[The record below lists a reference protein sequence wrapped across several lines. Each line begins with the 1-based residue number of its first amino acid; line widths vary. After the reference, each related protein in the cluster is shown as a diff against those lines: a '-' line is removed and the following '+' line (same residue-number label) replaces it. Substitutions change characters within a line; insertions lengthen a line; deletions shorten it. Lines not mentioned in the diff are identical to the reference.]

1 MVGRTALF
9 LILGLSLAAGS
20 PAAAAPYRAPRT
32 ADGTPD
38 FEGIW
43 SNLSYT
49 LLERPK
55 RYKTL
60 IATDKEVAFA
70 LARRDALLNGRPP
83 PPDPDA
89 PPKPPSKPGEA
100 DPGADDLGQATTEFP
115 DRNVDFLR
123 IYGQARTSL
132 IVDPGDGKL
141 PYTPA
146 GQKLA
151 DAADEADQH
160 DFANPESRMPDER
173 CLTASGGTTG
183 PPMLNS
189 TQNANLQI
197 VQARGEIAILSE
209 TMHDVRI
216 VHMGARHPAAR
227 THPWMGDSIGWWEG
241 ETLVIETVDQ
251 NPHDGP
257 RFQPNGVFYLSPA
270 GKVTERLTRI
280 SPTQIRYE
288 FTVEDPDVYKR
299 PWRAELMLTA
309 AKGPIYEFACHEGNY
324 AFPDILAGARAT
336 EKAAKAEPP
345 KAVAKP

>member
-1 MVGRTALF
+1 M
-9 LILGLSLAAGS
+9 ILSLSLAAAGGGG
-20 PAAAAPYRAPRT
+20 PTAAAAPYHAPRT
-32 ADGTPD
+32 AEGTPD

-60 IATDKEVAFA
+60 IATEAQVAWA
-70 LARRDALLNGRPP
+70 LARRDALIDGRKP

-89 PPKPPSKPGEA
+89 PPKPPPKPGDA
-100 DPGADDLGQATTEFP
+100 DPDPDDVGQATSEFP

-132 IVDPGDGKL
+132 IVDPADGKL

-146 GQKLA
+146 GRKLA

-189 TQNANLQI
+189 TQNANYQILQT
-197 VQARGEIAILSE
+197 RGEIAILSE
-209 TMHDVRI
+209 TMHDLRI
-216 VHMGARHPAAR
+216 VHMGARHPAVG
-227 THPWMGDSIGWWEG
+227 THPWMGDSVGWWEG

-257 RFQPNGVFYLSPA
+257 RFLPGGVFYLSPA
-270 GKVTERLTRI
+270 AKVTERLTRI
-280 SPTQIRYE
+280 SPTQIHYE
-288 FTVEDPDVYKR
+288 FTVEDPEVYKW
-299 PWRAELMLTA
+299 PWRAETMLNA

-345 KAVAKP
+345 KVGAQP